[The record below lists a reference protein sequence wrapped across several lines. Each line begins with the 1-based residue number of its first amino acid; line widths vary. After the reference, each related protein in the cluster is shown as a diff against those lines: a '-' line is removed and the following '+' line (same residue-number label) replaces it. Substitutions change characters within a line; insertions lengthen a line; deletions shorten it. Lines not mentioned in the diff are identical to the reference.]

1 MPLHV
6 GSGCLPATITNLR
19 INCIAQSATPPE
31 MSLWEKIK
39 EFFCSTHQTEAQECI
54 WTICHPSVGTTRE
67 DVVSR
72 FEQLRMLVYAGYEE
86 SIHSGRHGESHF
98 CILDADNQ
106 EILSVT
112 LDDAGNYTVNCQGHN
127 ETYRFTMDIEQGE
140 ECTEHAEGAS
150 GTLQVS
156 PLPDPAAP
164 QTPAAYDAVWSEWK
178 RAAPAEELRGRAA
191 TVQRI
196 CTCLNNGSRE
206 LNVGE
211 SGLTALPDCLPAHIT
226 TLVIP
231 HNNYLTSLPTLP
243 SGLEVLTVEDNQLT
257 SLPPLP
263 SGLEVLTVE
272 DNQLTSLPPLP
283 SGLEV
288 LTVEDNQLTSL
299 PPLPSGLEVLTVE
312 DNQLTSLPPLPS
324 GLEVLTVEDNQLTS
338 LPPLPSGLE
347 VLTVEDNQLTSLPP
361 LPSGLEVLTVEDNQL
376 TSLPPLPS
384 GLEVLTV
391 EDNQLT
397 SLPPLPAGL
406 VVLTVSGNQLTSLP
420 PLPAGLQTL
429 SVAGNQLT
437 SLPPLPAGL
446 QMLLVARNQ
455 LTSLPPLPAGLQML
469 LVARNQLTSL
479 PPLPPAGLQTLSVA
493 GNQLTS
499 LPPLPAGLQMLSV
512 AGNQLTRLPPLP
524 AGLRRLLVAGNQLT
538 SLPPLPAGLQMLLV
552 ARNQLTSLPPL
563 PAGLQMLSVSD
574 NQLTSLPLLPAGL
587 ELLTLERNP
596 QLVRLPPLP
605 EGLQTLSV
613 DANPQLTRLP
623 ALPSGLQRL
632 YARNNQLT
640 RLPESITG
648 LSSEAS
654 VNLEGNPLSERTLQA
669 LREITSAPGYS
680 GPRILFDMAG
690 ASAPR
695 EARALHL
702 AAAGWLVPAR
712 EGEPAPADRW
722 HMFGQEDN
730 AAAFSLFLDRLSETE
745 NFMKD
750 AGFKA
755 QISSWLV
762 QLAEDEALRAKTF
775 AMATEATASCQDRVT
790 LALHQM
796 KNVQLVHDAEKGQY
810 DNNLAALVATGRE
823 MFRLEKLEQIA
834 REKAGTLALADD
846 VEVYLAYQNKLKKAL
861 GLTSVT
867 AEMRFFGVSGVTVSD
882 LQAAELQVKA
892 AEKSELREWIL
903 QWGPLHSVLERKAP
917 ERVNALREKQISDYE
932 ETYRMLSDTELRPF
946 GLVGNTDAERT
957 IGARAMESAKKT
969 FLDGLRPL
977 VEEMLGSYLAP

>member
-31 MSLWEKIK
+31 MSSWEKIK
-39 EFFCSTHQTEAQECI
+39 EFFCSTHQTEALECI

-72 FEQLRMLVYAGYEE
+72 FEQLRMLAYAGYEE

-98 CILDADNQ
+98 CILDADSQ

-156 PLPDPAAP
+156 PLPAPAAP
-164 QTPAAYDAVWSEWK
+164 QTPAEYDAVWSEWT
-178 RAAPAEELRGRAA
+178 RVAPAEELRGRAA

-283 SGLEV
+283 AGLE
-288 LTVEDNQLTSL
+288 L
-299 PPLPSGLEVLTVE
+299 
-312 DNQLTSLPPLPS
+312 
-324 GLEVLTVEDNQLTS
+324 
-338 LPPLPSGLE
+338 
-347 VLTVEDNQLTSLPP
+347 
-361 LPSGLEVLTVEDNQL
+361 
-376 TSLPPLPS
+376 
-384 GLEVLTV
+384 
-391 EDNQLT
+391 
-397 SLPPLPAGL
+397 
-406 VVLTVSGNQLTSLP
+406 LTVSGNQLTSLP
-420 PLPAGLQTL
+420 PLPAGLQ
-429 SVAGNQLT
+429 
-437 SLPPLPAGL
+437 
-446 QMLLVARNQ
+446 MLL
-455 LTSLPPLPAGLQML
+455 
-469 LVARNQLTSL
+469 
-479 PPLPPAGLQTLSVA
+479 VA

-512 AGNQLTRLPPLP
+512 AGNQLT
-524 AGLRRLLVAGNQLT
+524 
-538 SLPPLPAGLQMLLV
+538 SLPPLPAGLQVLLV
-552 ARNQLTSLPPL
+552 ARNQLTSLPL
-563 PAGLQMLSVSD
+563 
-574 NQLTSLPLLPAGL
+574 
-587 ELLTLERNP
+587 
-596 QLVRLPPLP
+596 LP

-648 LSSEAS
+648 LSSEAT

-669 LREITSAPGYS
+669 LRDITSAPGYS

-702 AAAGWLVPAR
+702 AAADWLVPAR
-712 EGEPAPADRW
+712 EGEPDPADRW

-745 NFMKD
+745 NFIKD

-755 QISSWLV
+755 QITSWLA
-762 QLAEDEALRAKTF
+762 QLAEDDALRAKTF

-796 KNVQLVHDAEKGQY
+796 KNVQLVHDAEKGEY
-810 DNNLAALVATGRE
+810 DNNLVVLVATGRE

-867 AEMRFFGVSGVTVSD
+867 AEMRFFGVSGVTVTD

-892 AEKSELREWIL
+892 AEKSEFREWIL

-932 ETYRMLSDTELRPF
+932 ETYRMLSDTELRPS

-957 IGARAMESAKKT
+957 LGARAMESAKKT

-977 VEEMLGSYLAP
+977 VEEMLGSYLKARQRLN

>member
-1 MPLHV
+1 
-6 GSGCLPATITNLR
+6 
-19 INCIAQSATPPE
+19 

-263 SGLEVLTVE
+263 
-272 DNQLTSLPPLP
+272 
-283 SGLEV
+283 
-288 LTVEDNQLTSL
+288 
-299 PPLPSGLEVLTVE
+299 
-312 DNQLTSLPPLPS
+312 
-324 GLEVLTVEDNQLTS
+324 
-338 LPPLPSGLE
+338 
-347 VLTVEDNQLTSLPP
+347 
-361 LPSGLEVLTVEDNQL
+361 
-376 TSLPPLPS
+376 
-384 GLEVLTV
+384 
-391 EDNQLT
+391 
-397 SLPPLPAGL
+397 AGL

-446 QMLLVARNQ
+446 QMVSVAGNQ
-455 LTSLPPLPAGLQML
+455 LTRLPPLPAGLRRL
-469 LVARNQLTSL
+469 LVAR
-479 PPLPPAGLQTLSVA
+479 
-493 GNQLTS
+493 NQLTS

-524 AGLRRLLVAGNQLT
+524 AGLRRLLVAG
-538 SLPPLPAGLQMLLV
+538 
-552 ARNQLTSLPPL
+552 NQLTSLPPL

>member
-19 INCIAQSATPPE
+19 INCISQSATPPE

-39 EFFCSTHQTEAQECI
+39 EFFCSTHQTEALECI

-72 FEQLRMLVYAGYEE
+72 FEQLRMLAYAGYEE

-211 SGLTALPDCLPAHIT
+211 SGLTALPDCLPTHIT

-231 HNNYLTSLPTLP
+231 HNNYLTSLPT
-243 SGLEVLTVEDNQLT
+243 
-257 SLPPLP
+257 
-263 SGLEVLTVE
+263 
-272 DNQLTSLPPLP
+272 
-283 SGLEV
+283 
-288 LTVEDNQLTSL
+288 
-299 PPLPSGLEVLTVE
+299 
-312 DNQLTSLPPLPS
+312 
-324 GLEVLTVEDNQLTS
+324 
-338 LPPLPSGLE
+338 
-347 VLTVEDNQLTSLPP
+347 

-469 LVARNQLTSL
+469 
-479 PPLPPAGLQTLSVA
+479 SVA

-499 LPPLPAGLQMLSV
+499 
-512 AGNQLTRLPPLP
+512 LPPLP

-538 SLPPLPAGLQMLLV
+538 SLPPLPAGLQV
-552 ARNQLTSLPPL
+552 
-563 PAGLQMLSVSD
+563 LSVSD

>member
-397 SLPPLPAGL
+397 SLPPLPSGLEVLTVEDNQLTSLPPLPAGL

-446 QMLLVARNQ
+446 QMLLVAR
-455 LTSLPPLPAGLQML
+455 
-469 LVARNQLTSL
+469 
-479 PPLPPAGLQTLSVA
+479 
-493 GNQLTS
+493 NQLTS

-563 PAGLQMLSVSD
+563 PAGLQVLSVSD

>member
-156 PLPDPAAP
+156 PLPAPAAP
-164 QTPAAYDAVWSEWK
+164 QTPAEYDAVWSEWK
-178 RAAPAEELRGRAA
+178 GAAPAEELRGRAA

-211 SGLTALPDCLPAHIT
+211 SGLTALPDRLPAHIT

-231 HNNYLTSLPTLP
+231 HNNYLTSLPT
-243 SGLEVLTVEDNQLT
+243 
-257 SLPPLP
+257 
-263 SGLEVLTVE
+263 
-272 DNQLTSLPPLP
+272 
-283 SGLEV
+283 
-288 LTVEDNQLTSL
+288 
-299 PPLPSGLEVLTVE
+299 
-312 DNQLTSLPPLPS
+312 
-324 GLEVLTVEDNQLTS
+324 
-338 LPPLPSGLE
+338 
-347 VLTVEDNQLTSLPP
+347 

-469 LVARNQLTSL
+469 
-479 PPLPPAGLQTLSVA
+479 
-493 GNQLTS
+493 
-499 LPPLPAGLQMLSV
+499 SV

-538 SLPPLPAGLQMLLV
+538 SLPPLPAGLQV
-552 ARNQLTSLPPL
+552 
-563 PAGLQMLSVSD
+563 LSVSD

-834 REKAGTLALADD
+834 REKVRTLALADD